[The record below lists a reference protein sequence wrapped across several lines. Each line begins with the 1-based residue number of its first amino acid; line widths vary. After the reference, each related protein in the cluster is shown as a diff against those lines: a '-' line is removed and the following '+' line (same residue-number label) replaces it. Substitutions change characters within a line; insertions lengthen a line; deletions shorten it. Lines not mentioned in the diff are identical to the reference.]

1 MIKKKKIQ
9 APRVRK
15 AAPVKKAEKTPE
27 KEIKE
32 TELTKM
38 LKTSLTLKL

>member
-32 TELTKM
+32 TDKLEGIKKM
-38 LKTSLTLKL
+38 EEK